1 MDKNSKIIP
10 TNQEFAASGIASLCR
25 NSIDLIRYARQIAA
39 RQVNLVQLMTFY
51 SLGRWIVEEQQHGER
66 RAKYG
71 QQAIARLSRALTE
84 KYGRGISV
92 DNLENMRKLYLAYK
106 DRISEMLFRKFAV
119 LLCSEKNDNVVA
131 LTLPENANIYASK
144 YELYLPDKKLLQ
156 EKLKQWIEEETGG
169 EEL

>member
-1 MDKNSKIIP
+1 MEKNSKIIP
-10 TNQEFAASGIASLCR
+10 ANQEFAPSEIDVLCR

-51 SLGRWIVEEQQHGER
+51 SLGRWIVEEQHHGER

-71 QQAIARLSRALTE
+71 QQVIAGLSRALNE
-84 KYGRGISV
+84 KYGRGFSV
-92 DNLENMRKLYLAYK
+92 DNLENMRKFYFAYR
-106 DRISEMLFRKFAV
+106 DRISETLFREFSV
-119 LLCSEKNDNVVA
+119 LLCSEKNDNMVA
-131 LTLPENANIYASK
+131 LNLPENANIYASK

-169 EEL
+169 EGL

>member
-10 TNQEFAASGIASLCR
+10 ANQEFAASEIDVLCR

-39 RQVNLVQLMTFY
+39 RQINLVQLMMFY
-51 SLGRWIVEEQQHGER
+51 SLGRWIVEEQQHGES

-71 QQAIARLSRALTE
+71 QQVIAGLSRALTE
-84 KYGRGISV
+84 KYGRGSSV
-92 DNLENMRKLYLAYK
+92 GNLENMRKFYLAYR
-106 DRISEMLFRKFAV
+106 DRISETLFRKFSV
-119 LLCSEKNDNVVA
+119 LLCSEKNDNMVA
-131 LTLPENANIYASK
+131 LALPKNANIYASK

-169 EEL
+169 EGL